1 MIYYNAY
8 KCSRVSLPISC
19 IFIIFCSVI
28 ASIYGSTVSII
39 VSSIM
44 TIYAFEFSFFF
55 LRFVANTVKEAKIEG
70 NTISFV
76 LSNDKQ
82 ICEKISD
89 YKGTVDGSMYI
100 KLVFNNRNYKI
111 VRNNALIK
119 QNKIDTETL
128 KFLENSKYAGY

>member
-8 KCSRVSLPISC
+8 KCSRVPLPISC
-19 IFIIFCSVI
+19 IFIIFCLVI

-44 TIYAFEFSFFF
+44 TIYVFEFSFFF
-55 LRFVANTVKEAKIEG
+55 LRFVAKTVKEAKIEG

-82 ICEKISD
+82 ICEKI
-89 YKGTVDGSMYI
+89 I
-100 KLVFNNRNYKI
+100 K
-111 VRNNALIK
+111 ALLMVLCIL
-119 QNKIDTETL
+119 NL
-128 KFLENSKYAGY
+128 FLITGITKLSEIMH

>member
-8 KCSRVSLPISC
+8 KCSRVSLPITC
-19 IFIIFCSVI
+19 IFIIFCLVI

-55 LRFVANTVKEAKIEG
+55 LRFCANTVKEAKIEG

-128 KFLENSKYAGY
+128 KFLENSKNCK